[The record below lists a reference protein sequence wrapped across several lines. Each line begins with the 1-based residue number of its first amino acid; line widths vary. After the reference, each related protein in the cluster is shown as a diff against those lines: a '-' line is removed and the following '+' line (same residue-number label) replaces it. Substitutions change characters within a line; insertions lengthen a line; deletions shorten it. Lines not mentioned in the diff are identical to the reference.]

1 MGARE
6 SLKDGKMKTIA
17 YDLKRNAI
25 GDRGALM
32 FNADG
37 SVDFFSAPLR
47 RGPRGSRT
55 GCPHGRETST

>member
-1 MGARE
+1 MSAHE

-25 GDRGALM
+25 GDRDALM

-37 SVDFFSAPLR
+37 SVVFTFSTLR
-47 RGPRGSRT
+47 RGPRRSRT
-55 GCPHGRETST
+55 GCPRRRETST